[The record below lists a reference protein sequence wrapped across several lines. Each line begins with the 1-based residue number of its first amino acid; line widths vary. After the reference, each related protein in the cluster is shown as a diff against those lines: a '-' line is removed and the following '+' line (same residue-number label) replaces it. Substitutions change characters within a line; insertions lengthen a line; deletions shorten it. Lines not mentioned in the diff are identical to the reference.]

1 MSDSPLPEPERVR
14 AVMREADDLDLSDG
28 AYWAL
33 VHDRLGLKYGAVF
46 DYIAADP
53 DFFGYKRKDPEG

>member
-1 MSDSPLPEPERVR
+1 
-14 AVMREADDLDLSDG
+14 MREADDLDLSDG